1 MTKTTTTIWD
11 LATHLGTDDDDDD
24 DDDDVA
30 AYLVAVQEW
39 RGVYPWPREAG

>member
-1 MTKTTTTIWD
+1 MTKTTTAIWD
-11 LATHLGTDDDDDD
+11 LATHLGTD

-39 RGVYPWPREAG
+39 RGVYPWPRKAR

>member
-1 MTKTTTTIWD
+1 MTKTTTAIWD
-11 LATHLGTDDDDDD
+11 LATHLGTDDD

-39 RGVYPWPREAG
+39 RGVYPWPRKA